1 MPSAPSRILLLAL
14 ALGLGASARAQL
26 PALSVELQG
35 DFLPPFADAP
45 KVRWELALK
54 TSSAGRREGSLGVSA
69 PGLRAEVAVE
79 TDAGF
84 ASGAWRIGAAEVEP
98 GPWLALLAPQ
108 LAPALVGAEV
118 TGIMR
123 LSGEGTMLQ
132 GQPAGRIAVE
142 WRDGAVKHT
151 AQGWALEG
159 VAFAGDFA
167 FDAAAKTWSSVAPA
181 KLTVRTI
188 ATNRFGA
195 RNLVLRVQLDEKLVA
210 RVAEAS
216 VEIAGGAITAAPFVV
231 PLVPPVIAVKLRLA
245 RIGLQDVVA
254 LVPTGLSEGRG
265 RVDGELELGW
275 SKALGLKIGAG
286 HLLMTPDEP
295 MVLRLAA
302 APGLLSASMPERFTL
317 LPAWLGPVSRWFSPV
332 NPGFADLVAIEL
344 GRTALTV
351 DSLAVRLTP
360 EGDARGRSA
369 RVIVSARPEIA
380 GTSIGPVSFEI
391 DVTGPLAYVLRLGV
405 ENGTTLKVR

>member
-142 WRDGAVKHT
+142 WRDGAVRHT

-195 RNLVLRVQLDEKLVA
+195 RNLVLLGSLRPPLRSQEA
-210 RVAEAS
+210 RS
-216 VEIAGGAITAAPFVV
+216 RR
-231 PLVPPVIAVKLRLA
+231 LRL
-245 RIGLQDVVA
+245 
-254 LVPTGLSEGRG
+254 
-265 RVDGELELGW
+265 
-275 SKALGLKIGAG
+275 
-286 HLLMTPDEP
+286 
-295 MVLRLAA
+295 
-302 APGLLSASMPERFTL
+302 
-317 LPAWLGPVSRWFSPV
+317 WF
-332 NPGFADLVAIEL
+332 
-344 GRTALTV
+344 
-351 DSLAVRLTP
+351 
-360 EGDARGRSA
+360 RSY
-369 RVIVSARPEIA
+369 RR
-380 GTSIGPVSFEI
+380 
-391 DVTGPLAYVLRLGV
+391 
-405 ENGTTLKVR
+405 